1 LAAEHGA
8 ALLDA
13 YRQASVIDGD
23 KIDWQ
28 RYLQPEDRARIIP
41 AEALAE
47 EGMKRLAL
55 GPDVQTGLTLPWE
68 KTHSNVRI
76 RPGKVAVWAGWTHH
90 GKTQML
96 KQVMLHA
103 IRQSE
108 RPLIASMEEEV
119 LEVWEDLGKMA
130 CGREDPT
137 VREAKKFCEY
147 VRGKLWLYD
156 QQGRISPRKM
166 VAVIRYAAAELKITQ
181 AVVDSLMMLAVDR
194 DDYDAQARFVGDL
207 KAAAKDTGVTV
218 HLVAHMRKR
227 DGKGGDD
234 VPGTVHDIAGGHEIA
249 SMVDYVFIPW
259 RDKRPAEKRG
269 PDPACILK
277 VDKQRGRKSWIGN
290 VGLHFHGGAKQ
301 FVEDVHPM
309 RFWEDD
315 GQPF

>member
-1 LAAEHGA
+1 LLVASADRGAQYLDSLANRA
-8 ALLDA
+8 AA
-13 YRQASVIDGD
+13 VI
-23 KIDWQ
+23 
-28 RYLQPEDRARIIP
+28 
-41 AEALAE
+41 
-47 EGMKRLAL
+47 
-55 GPDVQTGLTLPWE
+55 
-68 KTHSNVRI
+68 
-76 RPGKVAVWAGWTHH
+76 PGKLAVWAGWTHH

-227 DGKGGDD
+227 DGK
-234 VPGTVHDIAGGHEIA
+234 
-249 SMVDYVFIPW
+249 
-259 RDKRPAEKRG
+259 R
-269 PDPACILK
+269 
-277 VDKQRGRKSWIGN
+277 RGRCSRDRSRHRGRTRN
-290 VGLHFHGGAKQ
+290 CFDGRLRLHPLA
-301 FVEDVHPM
+301 
-309 RFWEDD
+309 
-315 GQPF
+315 GQAAG